1 MDPYYIIGFS
11 NGEACFKISIYRKK
25 DCKTGW
31 WVIQTFTL
39 ELPKKDASILYKIKA
54 HFGVGSLNI
63 RKSKGLLFDTV
74 ASVKNLME
82 VRIPHFSKYPLLQL
96 RI

>member
-11 NGEACFKISIYRKK
+11 NGEACLKFPSIEKK

-39 ELPKKDASILYKIKA
+39 ELPKRMQVFYIKLKLI
-54 HFGVGSLNI
+54 F
-63 RKSKGLLFDTV
+63 
-74 ASVKNLME
+74 E
-82 VRIPHFSKYPLLQL
+82 
-96 RI
+96 